1 MRFQEILQRL
11 LERDPAVTHCFFF
24 WKDKTIEELEE
35 IRRKDPHKAAQLK
48 KPICNTCRPLL
59 LRILHDLY
67 AGIPFN
73 YDEKVNDLYLYLISN
88 KKLEQIKDPDCLMG
102 WLAKTA
108 YLFFLNEKKKECG
121 RLSEND
127 TFDALVTVR
136 DTEDI
141 EDADER
147 QEVRQLVRDVLASLP
162 NHTDAVILD
171 KALDI
176 LQYTKKQK
184 ILKRREVANQL
195 GISVDAFN
203 TAFSRAK
210 KQFKIIAEKM

>member
-35 IRRKDPHKAAQLK
+35 IRRKDPNKAAQLK

-67 AGIPFN
+67 ADIPFN
-73 YDEKVNDLYLYLISN
+73 YDEKVNDLYLYLITN
-88 KKLEQIKDPDCLMG
+88 KKLEQIKNPDCLMG
-102 WLAKTA
+102 WLTRTA
-108 YLFFLNEKKKECG
+108 YYFFLNEKKKEDG
-121 RLSEND
+121 RMSEND
-127 TFDALVTVR
+127 SFDALIDVR
-136 DTEDI
+136 DAENI
-141 EDADER
+141 EDTNEQ
-147 QEVRQLVRDVLASLP
+147 QEIRQLVSDVLASLP
-162 NHTDAVILD
+162 NQTDTIILE

-184 ILKRREVANQL
+184 ILKRREVADQL

-210 KQFKIIAEKM
+210 KQFKIIAEKL